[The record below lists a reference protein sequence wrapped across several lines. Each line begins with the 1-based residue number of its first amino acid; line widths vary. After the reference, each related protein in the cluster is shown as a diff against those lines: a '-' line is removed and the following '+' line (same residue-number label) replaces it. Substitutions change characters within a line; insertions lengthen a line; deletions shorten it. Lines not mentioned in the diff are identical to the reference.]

1 MQNTEQKIS
10 AAVVRLNQILPLA
23 ARHRALDPS
32 LQKLHRA
39 TLQAYIE
46 LGRSLTRHEMAQQ
59 VDDIDAAVDILKHND
74 LVVFDDH
81 GNPIGAYP
89 FSMQA
94 REHRVTVNGHTV
106 HCMCALDALAVSPMF
121 RLATTISSRCHVTRS
136 PITIRQ
142 WAHGGLDQA
151 SADDLYVGINWGA
164 ASSDS
169 CCADSLCLEMI
180 FLKHEVAANRWLK
193 QAADQRQIFAIHEA
207 LEFASRFFMPLIHD

>member
-1 MQNTEQKIS
+1 MQNSKQKIT
-10 AAVVRLNQILPLA
+10 AALGHLNQILPLA
-23 ARHRALDPS
+23 ARHRTLDPA

-59 VDDIDAAVDILKHND
+59 VGDIDAAVDILKRND

-81 GNPIGAYP
+81 ENPIGAYP

-121 RLATTISSRCHVTRS
+121 GLATTISSRCHVTQA

-142 WAHGGLDQA
+142 LAHGGLAQA
-151 SADDLYVGINWGA
+151 SADDLYLGINWGA
-164 ASSDS
+164 AFIDS
-169 CCADSLCLEMI
+169 CCADSLCMEMI
-180 FLKHEVAANRWLK
+180 FLKHEVVAKRWLK
-193 QAADQRQIFAIHEA
+193 EAADQRQIFDIHDAID
-207 LEFASRFFMPLIHD
+207 FAARFFMPLIHD